1 MNSETKFTVMRDL
14 VIANRILANEGV
26 VDAFG
31 HISVRHPENPE
42 RYIMACSRSPGI
54 VTQEDLMEYTLD
66 GDPLTKKDLP
76 MYAERFIH
84 GGVYERRPDI
94 HAVVHNHSHTVI
106 PFGVTGIPIRP
117 IIHVGASVA
126 GDVPIWDIHDK
137 FGDTSLL
144 VLNMEHARDLAAC
157 IGDDNQAALMRGHG
171 CVVGGK
177 NVKEA
182 TLRSIYLEVNAKLQL
197 QSEALGTPRYLTP
210 GEVEQAGH
218 RMTVDLAINRAW
230 EYWTIRAGCQD
241 L

>member
-1 MNSETKFTVMRDL
+1 
-14 VIANRILANEGV
+14 
-26 VDAFG
+26 
-31 HISVRHPENPE
+31 
-42 RYIMACSRSPGI
+42 
-54 VTQEDLMEYTLD
+54 
-66 GDPLTKKDLP
+66 
-76 MYAERFIH
+76 
-84 GGVYERRPDI
+84 
-94 HAVVHNHSHTVI
+94 
-106 PFGVTGIPIRP
+106 
-117 IIHVGASVA
+117 
-126 GDVPIWDIHDK
+126 
-137 FGDTSLL
+137 
-144 VLNMEHARDLAAC
+144 MEHARDLAAC